1 MEKISSFPQEI
12 EDAAVNFDPSKITK
26 YAVSVAALFHSFYN
40 AKRVKSED
48 EELMKARIMLIKA
61 VRITIKNAL
70 NVLGI
75 SAPERM

>member
-1 MEKISSFPQEI
+1 M
-12 EDAAVNFDPSKITK
+12 
-26 YAVSVAALFHSFYN
+26 FHSFYN